1 MTKAD
6 KTVAFRPSLE
16 VWEKLQQENNY
27 SVAIEKALKLYY
39 GIVGVSAVQTPQSP
53 VTPLMERLE
62 RLEEH
67 CLLDEGMLKEVAL
80 VARAKACENE
90 DVIITLDDRIFA
102 LEESNKKLV
111 TRLENNPSQESRE
124 ETIDA
129 IQVSEAI
136 TGETEPSRGIE
147 PESNTGKG
155 IEAKELKD
163 ILEIPQSTFS
173 DWVKRKE
180 DGKGKPSRGSHKE
193 KWDEFM
199 EWEKS
204 EGKWYNDKL

>member
-1 MTKAD
+1 MAKAH

-16 VWEKLQQENNY
+16 VWEKLQQESSY
-27 SVAIEKALKLYY
+27 SEAIEAALKLYY
-39 GIVGVSAVQTPQSP
+39 GIEGVSAVQTPQAQISD
-53 VTPLMERLE
+53 VMERLE

-67 CLLDEGMLKEVAL
+67 CLLDEGKVKEVAL
-80 VARAKACENE
+80 QARTKACENE

-111 TRLENNPSQESRE
+111 TRSENNPSQESRE

-129 IQVSEAI
+129 IQVSEDLP
-136 TGETEPSRGIE
+136 GETEANMSIDA
-147 PESNTGKG
+147 ESEAGKG
-155 IEAKELKD
+155 IQAKELQD
-163 ILEIPQSTFS
+163 ILGVPQSTLS
-173 DWVKRKE
+173 DWGKRRK
-180 DGKGKPSRGSHKE
+180 DGKGQPSSGEHKD

-204 EGKWYNDKL
+204 EGKWYRK